1 MPANEEQRIQ
11 QACIKW
17 YEYSYPK
24 LRHCLH
30 SNNNN
35 AKNKTQ
41 GAIWKS
47 MGMLAG
53 VSDLEYNRD
62 GKTYFIEI
70 KTEKGRQSAYQKEFQ
85 EKITNEGFEY
95 FIIRSLDEFIELIQS
110 IELWMV

>member
-1 MPANEEQRIQ
+1 MAKNDEQRIQ

-17 YEYSYPK
+17 FQYSYPVR
-24 LRHCLH
+24 RHCLH

-53 VSDLEYNRD
+53 VADLEYNRL

-70 KTEKGRQSAYQKEFQ
+70 KTAMGRQTKNQKEFEQ
-85 EKITNEGFEY
+85 RIAEEGFEY
-95 FIIRSLDEFIELIQS
+95 FVIRSLDEFIELIDN
-110 IELWMV
+110 IG